1 MARERDAKLHL
12 ETSVLGTNM
21 ILQIY
26 TIVHVLIS
34 DLLEFIE
41 T

>member
-1 MARERDAKLHL
+1 M
-12 ETSVLGTNM
+12 GTNM

-34 DLLEFIE
+34 LEINADLLEFIE